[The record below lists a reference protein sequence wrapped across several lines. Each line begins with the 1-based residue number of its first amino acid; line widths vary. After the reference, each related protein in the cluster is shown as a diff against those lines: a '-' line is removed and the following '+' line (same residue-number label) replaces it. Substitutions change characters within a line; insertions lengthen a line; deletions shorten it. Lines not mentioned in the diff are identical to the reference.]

1 MLAAA
6 GIWAG
11 IDRSANPKSP
21 ITASRLSDGN
31 RASPNAEANADHERS
46 LLFGGAGTANPAQ
59 AQRMLERALELDPG
73 FAAARA
79 EIAFFHVVRI
89 LNGRSNDS
97 NLFYAAESEVR
108 QALRDDPHCGR
119 AHSVLA
125 LTYLM
130 QGRKDLV
137 RAELDQALKENPVD
151 PTAHGWLIDY
161 HRANGDHGE
170 ALKASEWLARQWPLF
185 WPAHLTRGEL
195 LREGG
200 DTAGGIRELERVL
213 EQDAQNVDGL
223 AALARAHIEAGDLP
237 KAHQTLD
244 RAHADDRANFGLR
257 LQRATLLALEGKK
270 DEASLEMDAGLLAFA
285 GMYIFGPVAA
295 AEFYAVMGD
304 VDKALEWLD
313 RAARLGDDRDEYFRR
328 NRLLT
333 NLRPHPRFQQ
343 ILDAVAYRRQQRRL
357 R

>member
-1 MLAAA
+1 MATT
-6 GIWAG
+6 
-11 IDRSANPKSP
+11 R
-21 ITASRLSDGN
+21 
-31 RASPNAEANADHERS
+31 
-46 LLFGGAGTANPAQ
+46 
-59 AQRMLERALELDPG
+59 
-73 FAAARA
+73 
-79 EIAFFHVVRI
+79 
-89 LNGRSNDS
+89 
-97 NLFYAAESEVR
+97 
-108 QALRDDPHCGR
+108 
-119 AHSVLA
+119 
-125 LTYLM
+125 
-130 QGRKDLV
+130 
-137 RAELDQALKENPVD
+137 
-151 PTAHGWLIDY
+151 
-161 HRANGDHGE
+161 E

-244 RAHADDRANFGLR
+244 RAHADDRGNFGLR

-313 RAARLGDDRDEYFRR
+313 RAARLGDDREEYFRR

-333 NLRPHPRFQQ
+333 NLRAHPRFKQ

-357 R
+357 RRDLTPPTAP